1 MDCRF
6 IEVEGLSM
14 ACPKT
19 MSLKEA
25 NRMLF
30 KKNEEVDME
39 GIDVT
44 FHYELI
50 QDDRVVLRSQLSL
63 PVFDFDWW
71 ELVEEF
77 LYEKGASEEVINQF
91 SISFKNSLE
100 DVPERKTVKPK
111 KEKKAKRN
119 KERIPNE
126 KAEKKK
132 TPTKWLYGV
141 GMAFVSLALL
151 VVLGFGVNQVF
162 FTEGKTLT
170 YEELIDQ
177 QAFEEAYQLYPKE
190 QQKTENFF
198 YYYTLDNRSEATL
211 RRFRDFHEEH
221 ETTFGSFDLA
231 ILQNNYSGA
240 VSAYEEQAEAF
251 SNDPERLA
259 IVGYCY
265 LKVGEL
271 DEAKQINT
279 QINSIEL
286 EKKIVLYEQLTLQIQ
301 AAERE
306 IEALQEEA
314 TLDREELEKQLN
326 DLFDLKEE
334 RLNL

>member
-50 QDDRVVLRSQLSL
+50 QDERVVLRSQLSL

-71 ELVEEF
+71 ELLEEF
-77 LYEKGASEEVINQF
+77 LFEKGASEEIVNQF
-91 SISFKNSLE
+91 SESFKNSLE
-100 DVPERKTVKPK
+100 DVPEIKTVKPK
-111 KEKKAKRN
+111 KEKKPKRK
-119 KERIPNE
+119 KERIPIE
-126 KAEKKK
+126 KVQKKK

-141 GMAFVSLALL
+141 GMVFVSLALL

-162 FTEGKTLT
+162 FTEGQTLT

-177 QAFEEAYQLYPKE
+177 QQFEEAYQLYPKE
-190 QQKTENFF
+190 QQKTETFF
-198 YYYTLDNRSEATL
+198 YYYALDNRSEATL
-211 RRFRDFHEEH
+211 RRFRDYHEEN

-240 VSAYEEQAEAF
+240 VSAYEEQTEAF

-301 AAERE
+301 VAEKE

-314 TLDREELEKQLN
+314 TLDREELEQQLN

>member
-50 QDDRVVLRSQLSL
+50 QDERVVLRSQLSL

-71 ELVEEF
+71 ELLKEF
-77 LYEKGASEEVINQF
+77 LFEKGASEEVVNQF
-91 SISFKNSLE
+91 SESFKNSLE
-100 DVPERKTVKPK
+100 DVPEIKTVKPK
-111 KEKKAKRN
+111 KEKKPKRK
-119 KERIPNE
+119 KERISKE
-126 KAEKKK
+126 KVQNKR
-132 TPTKWLYGV
+132 TLTKWLYGV
-141 GMAFVSLALL
+141 GMVFVSLALL

-162 FTEGKTLT
+162 FTEGQTLT

-177 QAFEEAYQLYPKE
+177 QQFEEAYQLYPKE
-190 QQKTENFF
+190 QQKTETFF
-198 YYYTLDNRSEATL
+198 YYYALDNRSEATL
-211 RRFRDFHEEH
+211 RRFRDFHEEN

-231 ILQNNYSGA
+231 ILQNNYSRA
-240 VSAYEEQAEAF
+240 VSAYEEQTEAF

-301 AAERE
+301 AAEKE

-314 TLDREELEKQLN
+314 TLDREELEQQLN

>member
-1 MDCRF
+1 M
-6 IEVEGLSM
+6 
-14 ACPKT
+14 
-19 MSLKEA
+19 
-25 NRMLF
+25 
-30 KKNEEVDME
+30 
-39 GIDVT
+39 
-44 FHYELI
+44 
-50 QDDRVVLRSQLSL
+50 

-71 ELVEEF
+71 ELLEEYLF
-77 LYEKGASEEVINQF
+77 EKGASEEVVNQF
-91 SISFKNSLE
+91 SESFKNSLE
-100 DVPERKTVKPK
+100 DGPEIKTVKPK
-111 KEKKAKRN
+111 KEKKPKRK
-119 KERIPNE
+119 KERIPKQKVQN
-126 KAEKKK
+126 KR

-141 GMAFVSLALL
+141 GMVFVSLALL

-162 FTEGKTLT
+162 FTEGQTLT

-177 QAFEEAYQLYPKE
+177 QQFEEAYQLYPKE
-190 QQKTENFF
+190 QQQTETFF
-198 YYYTLDNRSEATL
+198 YHYALDNRSEATL

-240 VSAYEEQAEAF
+240 VSAYEEQTEAF

-286 EKKIVLYEQLTLQIQ
+286 EKKSFYM
-301 AAERE
+301 
-306 IEALQEEA
+306 
-314 TLDREELEKQLN
+314 N
-326 DLFDLKEE
+326 S
-334 RLNL
+334 

>member
-50 QDDRVVLRSQLSL
+50 QDERVVLRSQLSL

-71 ELVEEF
+71 ELLEEF
-77 LYEKGASEEVINQF
+77 LFEKGASEEVVNQF
-91 SISFKNSLE
+91 SESFKNSLE
-100 DVPERKTVKPK
+100 DVPEIKTVKPK
-111 KEKKAKRN
+111 KEKKPKRKKEPISKEKVQN
-119 KERIPNE
+119 KR
-126 KAEKKK
+126 
-132 TPTKWLYGV
+132 TLTKWLYGV
-141 GMAFVSLALL
+141 GMVFVSLALL

-162 FTEGKTLT
+162 FTEGQTLT

-177 QAFEEAYQLYPKE
+177 QQFEEAYQLYPKE
-190 QQKTENFF
+190 QQKTETFF
-198 YYYTLDNRSEATL
+198 YYYALDNRSEATL
-211 RRFRDFHEEH
+211 RRFRDFHEEN

-231 ILQNNYSGA
+231 ILQNNYSRA
-240 VSAYEEQAEAF
+240 VSAYEEQTEAF

-301 AAERE
+301 AAEKE

-314 TLDREELEKQLN
+314 TLDREELEQQLN